1 MSGRQNQYN
10 NLLSLLHKYS
20 HRRCGIQQIHCHL
33 LLTKPLFNHIISLL
47 VLWNSIIKHYALSRF
62 PRDALSLFKH
72 LGSQRSPFPFDSITY
87 SYLIKACANMKRTDM
102 GSQLHSL
109 STKVGFDCN
118 VHVQTALVNM
128 YADSRYL
135 VEAKKVFDEM
145 PDRNMVTWNVLLTG
159 FVKWGEIAAARAIF
173 DAMPENNVVSWTGLI
188 DGYTRVNRF
197 HEALH
202 LFRKMVAHK
211 GIRPTEVT
219 LLAVFPSIWNVGSL
233 EFCQTIHGYGEKSGL
248 NVFDVRVV
256 NCLIDAYSRSGSIGS
271 AWQIFE
277 EVDDERKNLVSWTS
291 MISAFAMHGMAGEAS
306 DCYKKMESK
315 GVVPN
320 SITFLSVMSGCSH
333 GGLVVEGLEY
343 YRKMVDDYGI
353 MPEIKHYGALIDML
367 GRAGRLKEAE
377 KIALGV
383 AMDNVV
389 VWRTL
394 LGACSFHGDV
404 EMGERVTRRIME
416 IERRYGGDYVLMS
429 NIFSAAGRFADS
441 ERVRKMMDA
450 RNASKLAGIT
460 LSTCRDFLIV
470 ESDL

>member
-1 MSGRQNQYN
+1 MR
-10 NLLSLLHKYS
+10 KYEEN
-20 HRRCGIQQIHCHL
+20 RC
-33 LLTKPLFNHIISLL
+33 
-47 VLWNSIIKHYALSRF
+47 
-62 PRDALSLFKH
+62 
-72 LGSQRSPFPFDSITY
+72 
-87 SYLIKACANMKRTDM
+87 
-102 GSQLHSL
+102 GSQLQSL
-109 STKVGFDCN
+109 STKAGFDSN

-135 VEAKKVFDEM
+135 IEANKVFDGM

-159 FVKWGEIAAARAIF
+159 FLKWDEIAAARAIF
-173 DAMPENNVVSWTGLI
+173 DAMPEKNRRVHPCEPLSRGLTFVSD
-188 DGYTRVNRF
+188 DGCG
-197 HEALH
+197 
-202 LFRKMVAHK
+202 RKDPAH
-211 GIRPTEVT
+211 
-219 LLAVFPSIWNVGSL
+219 
-233 EFCQTIHGYGEKSGL
+233 GEKSGL
-248 NVFDVRVV
+248 NMLDVRVV

-271 AWQIFE
+271 AWRIFE
-277 EVDDERKNLVSWTS
+277 EVNDERKNLVSWTS
-291 MISAFAMHGMAGEAS
+291 VISAFAMHGMAGEAS

-333 GGLVVEGLEY
+333 GRLVAEGLEY
-343 YRKMVDDYGI
+343 YRKMVVDYGI

-367 GRAGRLKEAE
+367 GRAGRLEEAE

-383 AMDNVV
+383 TMDETGNVV

-416 IERRYGGDYVLMS
+416 IDWRYGGDYVLMS
-429 NIFSAAGRFADS
+429 NIFSAAGRFGDS

-460 LSTCRDFLIV
+460 LSTCRDF
-470 ESDL
+470 